1 MRGLRGSLA
10 GLTAG
15 FALAATAATAGDIA
29 GFRSIGFSGNGK
41 IYAFE
46 EYGVQDGSGFP
57 YSNIY
62 VLDAEKDTFLPGT
75 PIRVRIDDEQAGL
88 RAARAEAAKK
98 AAPLIEDN
106 ALSDEPGQVV
116 AFNPVTEVDSD
127 PHRIRY
133 LPFPSDP
140 PFGKPYTLALEE
152 YALPSPP
159 ACKDIVEEVRGFRLR
174 LTERDGAAATDLI
187 HEDDHLPANRNCATG
202 YRLAGVVTNTP
213 SSAPPVHIALV
224 LVLSFG
230 FEGRDGRW
238 IAVPVHP

>member
-15 FALAATAATAGDIA
+15 LALAATPALAGDIA
-29 GFRSIGFSGNGK
+29 GFRSIGFSGDGE

-62 VLDAEKDTFLPGT
+62 VLDTVKDAYLPGT

-88 RAARAEAAKK
+88 GAARAEAAKK
-98 AAPLIEDN
+98 AATLIEGN

-116 AFNPVTEVDSD
+116 AFNPVTEIAADA
-127 PHRIRY
+127 HRLRY
-133 LPFPSDP
+133 LPFPGDP

-152 YALPSPP
+152 YALPSPS
-159 ACKDIVEEVRGFRLR
+159 ACKDIVDDVKGFRLR
-174 LTERDGAAATDLI
+174 LTERDGAASDDLV
-187 HEDDHLPANRNCATG
+187 HEDDRLPASRNCATG
-202 YRLAGVVTNTP
+202 YRLAGVVTHTP
-213 SSAPPVHIALV
+213 PGTPPVHMALV

>member
-29 GFRSIGFSGNGK
+29 GFRSIGFSGDGK

-62 VLDAEKDTFLPGT
+62 VLDTVKDTYLPGT

-88 RAARAEAAKK
+88 GAARAEAAKK
-98 AAPLIEDN
+98 AGPLIDGN
-106 ALSDEPGQVV
+106 DLADEPGQVV
-116 AFNPVTEVDSD
+116 AFNPITDVESD
-127 PHRIRY
+127 PHRLRY

-140 PFGKPYTLALEE
+140 PFGKPYTLTLED
-152 YALPSPP
+152 YALPAPP
-159 ACKDIVEEVRGFRLR
+159 TCKDIVDEVKGFRLR
-174 LTERDGAAATDLI
+174 LTERNGAAAADLI
-187 HEDDHLPANRNCATG
+187 HEDDHLPASRNCATG
-202 YRLAGVVTNTP
+202 YRLAGVVTHTP
-213 SSAPPVHIALV
+213 PSGPPVHMALV

>member
-29 GFRSIGFSGNGK
+29 GFRSIGFSGDGK

-62 VLDAEKDTFLPGT
+62 VLDTVNDTYLPGT

-88 RAARAEAAKK
+88 GAARAEAAKK
-98 AAPLIEDN
+98 AAPLIDGN
-106 ALSDEPGQVV
+106 GLADEPGQVV
-116 AFNPVTEVDSD
+116 AFNPITDVESD
-127 PHRIRY
+127 PHRLRY

-140 PFGKPYTLALEE
+140 PFGKPYTLTLED
-152 YALPSPP
+152 YALAAPQ
-159 ACKDIVEEVRGFRLR
+159 ACKDIVDEVRGFRLR
-174 LTERDGAAATDLI
+174 LTERDGTVADDLI
-187 HEDDHLPANRNCATG
+187 HEDDHLPASRNCATG
-202 YRLAGVVTNTP
+202 YRLAGVVTHTP
-213 SSAPPVHIALV
+213 PSGPPVHMALV

>member
-15 FALAATAATAGDIA
+15 LALAATPALAGDIA
-29 GFRSIGFSGNGK
+29 GFRSIGFSGDGK

-62 VLDAEKDTFLPGT
+62 FLDTVKDAYLPGT

-88 RAARAEAAKK
+88 GAARAEAAQK
-98 AAPLIEDN
+98 ASPLIESN
-106 ALSDEPGQVV
+106 GLADEPGQVV
-116 AFNPVTEVDSD
+116 TLNPMTEVDSD
-127 PHRIRY
+127 AHRLRY
-133 LPFPSDP
+133 LPFPGDP
-140 PFGKPYTLALEE
+140 PFGKPHTLALEE
-152 YALPSPP
+152 YALPPPP
-159 ACKDIVEEVRGFRLR
+159 ACKDIVDEVKGFRLR
-174 LTERDGAAATDLI
+174 LTERDGAASDDLV
-187 HEDDHLPANRNCATG
+187 HEDDRLPASRNCATG
-202 YRLAGVVTNTP
+202 YRLAGVVTHTP
-213 SSAPPVHIALV
+213 SGTPPVHMALV